1 MTSIYLF
8 LMYLSHVSSP
18 VSQVFGGTKVSKI
31 SCSSKVSQVSS
42 PVPQVS
48 SGTCSKVSWLSS
60 PVSKVYGGTK
70 VSSPVSHVS
79 SQMSSGSKVSHVS
92 PPLSQ
97 VSTPIY
103 FKGADHILSN
113 LYSCTLIYQ
122 GVTFASS
129 EHLYQYCKAV
139 EHSDFYLAKLIL
151 EAQTAKESKS
161 ISKHI
166 KTSQQWFYS

>member
-1 MTSIYLF
+1 M
-8 LMYLSHVSSP
+8 SSVMSYP
-18 VSQVFGGTKVSKI
+18 CG
-31 SCSSKVSQVSS
+31 
-42 PVPQVS
+42 
-48 SGTCSKVSWLSS
+48 
-60 PVSKVYGGTK
+60 SKVYQLSSVFKVSGGTK
-70 VSSPVSHVS
+70 VSSPVSQV
-79 SQMSSGSKVSHVS
+79 SSGSKVSHVSFPVSQLSSGSKLSHVSSPVSRVSSGSKVSSGSEVTQVS

-113 LYSCTLIYQ
+113 FYSCTLIYQ
-122 GVTFASS
+122 GVTFTSS
-129 EHLYQYCKAV
+129 QHLYQYRKAV

-166 KTSQQWFYS
+166 KTSQQWFYSK

>member
-1 MTSIYLF
+1 
-8 LMYLSHVSSP
+8 MYLSHVSSP
-18 VSQVFGGTKVSKI
+18 VSQVSGGTKVSKV
-31 SCSSKVSQVSS
+31 SCSSKV
-42 PVPQVS
+42 
-48 SGTCSKVSWLSS
+48 
-60 PVSKVYGGTK
+60 
-70 VSSPVSHVS
+70 
-79 SQMSSGSKVSHVS
+79 
-92 PPLSQ
+92 SQ

-129 EHLYQYCKAV
+129 EHLYQYRKAV
-139 EHSDFYLAKLIL
+139 EHFDFYLAKLIL

>member
-1 MTSIYLF
+1 
-8 LMYLSHVSSP
+8 V
-18 VSQVFGGTKVSKI
+18 
-31 SCSSKVSQVSS
+31 
-42 PVPQVS
+42 
-48 SGTCSKVSWLSS
+48 
-60 PVSKVYGGTK
+60 
-70 VSSPVSHVS
+70 
-79 SQMSSGSKVSHVS
+79 SSGSKVFRVS

-129 EHLYQYCKAV
+129 EHLYQYRKAV
-139 EHSDFYLAKLIL
+139 EHFDFYLAKLIL

>member
-1 MTSIYLF
+1 
-8 LMYLSHVSSP
+8 MYLSHVSSP
-18 VSQVFGGTKVSKI
+18 VSQVSGGTKVSKV

-48 SGTCSKVSWLSS
+48 SGSKVSRLSS

-70 VSSPVSHVS
+70 VSSPVSQV
-79 SQMSSGSKVSHVS
+79 SSGSKVFRVS

-151 EAQTAKESKS
+151 EAQTTKESKS